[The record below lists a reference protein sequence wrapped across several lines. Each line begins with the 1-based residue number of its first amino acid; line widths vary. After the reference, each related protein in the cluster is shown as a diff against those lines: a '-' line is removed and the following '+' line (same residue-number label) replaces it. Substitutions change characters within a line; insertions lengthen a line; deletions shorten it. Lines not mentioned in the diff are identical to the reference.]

1 MELKKNRI
9 LPESQGNILCAEIG
23 ARVTLEDY
31 DQLFS
36 PKIQEILKEHGSLRT
51 LLHYSRP
58 FLGWDIDAAAKD
70 LAQVSEN
77 GSKVEKAALVNPP
90 EQVLMRWKT
99 MQPLL
104 GGELRIFEEGEF
116 DKALEWV
123 RS

>member
-1 MELKKNRI
+1 MELKKNRV
-9 LPESQGNILCAEIG
+9 LPESQGNILCAEVG

-31 DQLFS
+31 EEVFYKNIQ
-36 PKIQEILKEHGSLRT
+36 KIFQEHGSIRI

-70 LAQVSEN
+70 LAQVSES

-90 EQVLMRWKT
+90 EQVHQRWKT

-104 GGELRIFEEGEF
+104 SGELRIFEEGEF
-116 DKALEWV
+116 DKALEWI